1 MEVTILTWAVAL
13 AGLLLI
19 GLLAALQVVAV
30 LRPRERWTIENVYGG
45 MWPAFGILEGVY
57 CFVRLLD

>member
-19 GLLAALQVVAV
+19 GLLAALQLVAV
-30 LRPRERWTIENVYGG
+30 INPRERWTIDNVYGG
-45 MWPAFGILEGVY
+45 DPGSTDPKAYFAFNQG
-57 CFVRLLD
+57 